1 MGCEARLR
9 RRTELAARPRFKAGR
24 WARCANAAPVPAD
37 AAGGAVNLA
46 GRDRDGGC
54 ARRASCARGAR
65 QHLGACAIRM

>member
-1 MGCEARLR
+1 MARARAGPGRAVGAMCERGA
-9 RRTELAARPRFKAGR
+9 
-24 WARCANAAPVPAD
+24 VPAD

-54 ARRASCARGAR
+54 ARRASCARRAR